1 MRPKKCDNA
10 AMSQGHF
17 CFGLFQFDTESLD
30 LRRDGTLV
38 HLQRQPKNLLLYLVR
53 NADRTVSRE
62 ELRTAI
68 WGDQTFVDF
77 ERGLNF
83 CISQIR
89 SALSDDAANP
99 TYIRTVARQGYRFI
113 APVKFVPVIASDPTL
128 AVDHRSR
135 LHMLLAAA
143 VVLLAFIALAVGLIV
158 RVRSSKRTI
167 VAVMRFDNETGDP
180 AMTRFSDGLT
190 DTFVERLTSLSNGR
204 YAVVGNANALRGP
217 RDQRDLSEIA
227 RSLQADYII
236 LGQVQAYGGQT
247 RVLAHLIHMPEQTH
261 VWVTRID
268 RSLTNPLDLE
278 SEAAQRIAADFASPL
293 TSGDVSPF
301 RPSH

>member
-1 MRPKKCDNA
+1 MTAKKCDNA
-10 AMSQGHF
+10 AMPQGHF
-17 CFGLFQFDTESLD
+17 CFGLFQFDTESLA
-30 LRRDGTLV
+30 LLRDGTLV
-38 HLQRQPKNLLLYLVR
+38 HLQQQPKSLLLYLVR

-83 CISQIR
+83 CVSQIR

-113 APVKFVPVIASDPTL
+113 APVKFVPVVASDPTV
-128 AVDHRSR
+128 AADHRSR
-135 LHMLLAAA
+135 LHMLVAAA
-143 VVLLAFIALAVGLIV
+143 VLLLAFLVAGGLIV
-158 RVRSSKRTI
+158 RVRSSKRAI

-180 AMTRFSDGLT
+180 SMTRFSDGLT

-204 YAVVGNANALRGP
+204 YAVIGNANALRGP

-268 RSLTNPLDLE
+268 RALTNPLDLE

-301 RPSH
+301 RASH

>member
-1 MRPKKCDNA
+1 
-10 AMSQGHF
+10 MSQGRF

-30 LRRDGTLV
+30 LLRDGTLV

-53 NADRTVSRE
+53 NADRTVSRQ
-62 ELRTAI
+62 ELKTAI

-89 SALSDDAANP
+89 SALSDDAASP

-113 APVKFVPVIASDPTL
+113 APVKLVPAVASDPTVAL
-128 AVDHRSR
+128 GHWSR
-135 LHMLLAAA
+135 QHTLLAAL
-143 VVLLAFIALAVGLIV
+143 VVLLAFLALAGGLIV
-158 RVRSSKRTI
+158 RVRSSKRTV
-167 VAVMRFDNETGDP
+167 VAVVRFDNETGDP

-190 DTFVERLTSLSNGR
+190 DTFVERLTSLSSGR
-204 YAVVGNANALRGP
+204 YAVIGNANTLRGP
-217 RDQRDLSEIA
+217 RDKRDLSAIA

-278 SEAAQRIAADFASPL
+278 SEVAERIASDFASPL

-301 RPSH
+301 LPSH